1 MSARDFEIVR
11 EDLHRR
17 YGHLIDATQ
26 INAIVDETIVEQ
38 NATAKLTAFLPVFV
52 ERFASEKLET
62 LLDGQEARP
71 RQEVLFACERNAGRS
86 QLAAAIMRHIA
97 GDDVF
102 VRSVGINARGGINP
116 TVLRV
121 LEERGISTDGLYQ
134 KEISPRVS
142 HRADVVVLLGINEIP
157 GVPGDRYVRWDIAD
171 PEGASIEEVREIA
184 DKIEAEIRGL
194 LPKLNVAAPA

>member
-17 YGHLIDATQ
+17 YGHMIEAAT
-26 INAIVDETIVEQ
+26 INKILDETIVEQ
-38 NATAKLTAFLPVFV
+38 NASAKLTAFLPVFV
-52 ERFASEKLET
+52 ERFASEKLEE
-62 LLDGQEARP
+62 LLAGQESHP

-86 QLAAAIMRHIA
+86 QLAAAIMRHLV

-102 VRSVGINARGGINP
+102 VRSVGLKARGGINP
-116 TVLRV
+116 TVLQV
-121 LEERGISTDGLYQ
+121 LRERGISTDGLYQ

-142 HRADVVVLLGINEIP
+142 HRADIVVLLGINEIP

-171 PEGASIEEVREIA
+171 PEGAPIEQVREIA
-184 DKIEAEIRGL
+184 DKIESEIRAL
-194 LPKLNVAAPA
+194 LPKLDVKIPA

>member
-1 MSARDFEIVR
+1 MSARDFDIVR

-17 YGHLIDATQ
+17 YGHMVDAKKIDD
-26 INAIVDETIVEQ
+26 IVNETIVEQ

-52 ERFASEKLET
+52 ERFASEKLEA
-62 LLDGQEARP
+62 LLEGKGAQP

-86 QLAAAIMRHIA
+86 QLASAIMRDLV

-102 VRSVGINARGGINP
+102 VRSIGIKARGGIYP
-116 TVLRV
+116 TVLQV
-121 LEERGISTDGLYQ
+121 LAERGISTDGLYQ

-157 GVPGDRYVRWDIAD
+157 GVPGDRYVRWDIED
-171 PEGASIEEVREIA
+171 PEGQPIEKVREIA
-184 DKIEAEIRGL
+184 DKIEAEIRAL
-194 LPKLNVAAPA
+194 LPKLNVAVSA